1 MLPPIAVFYR
11 PGLGK
16 GGGMLKNFIILL
28 SAQVFVAFGG
38 LTIPPL
44 IPFLQSALRMNYTH
58 VGSIMT
64 FLYFGAMV
72 ISLPAGWLTD
82 KLSIKKMVFLSYMMM
97 GCLVILYSLVGNY
110 ITAILLAF
118 VMGVAYGMVN
128 PPTTLGILV
137 LVRKEMRGVAMS
149 LKQTGVPLGGA
160 LAAALLPPLALRF
173 SWKVSFIFAGATIIL
188 SGLLSQI
195 LYQPSQEKNISSD
208 SHPQEKPQAICRRTY
223 WDKNIIFL
231 GIGGA
236 FCAVVQI
243 SLVTYIILY
252 LKDVKEFDLIL
263 AAFCL
268 TLINIGGILGRVFW
282 GGISDWLFKGSR
294 KTVLKM
300 IVSLIF
306 LTSLILGLN
315 ITLSLLVLFVVLFI
329 FGFSALGWN
338 GIFLAL
344 IGELA
349 DKDVAGRAIGLCMM
363 LTFVGNL
370 SGPVIFGKI
379 LDMTRSYNLGWYFLC
394 ASMVGAFILFSH
406 IKEKAITEMSL

>member
-1 MLPPIAVFYR
+1 
-11 PGLGK
+11 
-16 GGGMLKNFIILL
+16 MLKNFIILL
-28 SAQVFVAFGG
+28 SAQVFVSFGG

-44 IPFLQSALRMNYTH
+44 IPFLQPELKMNYTH

-118 VMGVAYGMVN
+118 AMGVAYGMVN
-128 PPTTLGILV
+128 PPTTMGILV
-137 LVRKEMRGVAMS
+137 LVRKEMRGIAMS
-149 LKQTGVPLGGA
+149 IKQTGVPLGGA
-160 LAAALLPPLALRF
+160 LAAALLPALALRF
-173 SWKVSFIFAGATIIL
+173 SWKFSFIFAGATIIL
-188 SGLLSQI
+188 SGLVSHI
-195 LYQPSQEKNISSD
+195 LYRQSQEKKINSD
-208 SHPQEKPQAICRRTY
+208 SDPKEKSQVICRRTY

-231 GIGGA
+231 GIAGA
-236 FCAVVQI
+236 FCSLVQI

-252 LKDVKEFDLIL
+252 LKDVKEFELIL

-268 TLINIGGILGRVFW
+268 TLVNIGGILGRVFW
-282 GGISDWLFKGSR
+282 GGVSDWLFKGSR
-294 KTVLKM
+294 KAVLRI
-300 IVSLIF
+300 IVSSIF

-315 ITLSLLVLFVVLFI
+315 IPLSLLVLFVVLFI

-338 GIFLAL
+338 GIFLAF

-349 DKDVAGRAIGLCMM
+349 DKDLAGRAIGLCMM
-363 LTFVGNL
+363 LTFIGNL

-394 ASMVGAFILFSH
+394 ASMVGAFILFSL
-406 IKEKAITEMSL
+406 IKEKGISAD